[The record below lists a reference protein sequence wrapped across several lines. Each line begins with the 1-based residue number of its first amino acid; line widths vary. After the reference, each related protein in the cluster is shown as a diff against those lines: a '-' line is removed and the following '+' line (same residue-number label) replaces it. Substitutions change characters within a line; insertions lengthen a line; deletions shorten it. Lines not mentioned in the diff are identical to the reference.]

1 MITNQEKPE
10 ELIRVEK
17 LIDDAKV
24 HEAHELLN
32 NFERKEGLPLQDKVS
47 SQLLRADLLFQQGR
61 YREALTLAEQTSK
74 ESLELGKILQSV
86 DCYFFM
92 AYSLVRLG
100 KLDEALDLVVQGE
113 ELLKNLTQVLS
124 SKRMKREACIAL
136 IKGYFYEH
144 KVELDLGLKYFKQSV
159 ELGEKTDLKK
169 LNALALRS
177 IAYIYGSKKGEM
189 DLALDYIKKGV
200 AVAKESKNKFTIAQC
215 LNNLA
220 ILFTI
225 TGEWDRAL
233 KIYEECLVTYE
244 KLGNKQRIST
254 VFANMA
260 GVYEAFTDNIN
271 QAAKYIEKSLAT
283 FTEDGLFGANRLLRA
298 IIIDLKK
305 GDSEQAKKNFKH
317 LEQVNSKVKEK
328 EVEICYR
335 LGKALILKNQLRF
348 RSMGKAEKILKE
360 LIGEGVFLIDLTRTA
375 LVNLCDIL
383 LYEYRVTSNL
393 EILNELEPLVTHLL
407 SIADKIQ
414 SHRLQAE
421 TYLFQAKLALL
432 SFDVKKSRRFLTQAQ
447 QIAERHNLNKIA
459 LEISSEHNN
468 LIDRLELWEQLK
480 NSKAPI
486 SERFELAQ
494 MSEQMERMQ
503 RSLVIVKTQII
514 EDKVA
519 IHKERKICLVCRSEV
534 LRFSYICECGAI
546 YCDNCA
552 RAVTDLENVCWVC
565 DVPID
570 YSKPVR
576 QFKEEIEKNAVK
588 KKVKKDN
595 NK

>member
-570 YSKPVR
+570 YSKPVK